1 MLVKDK
7 SFLRKKKRQYGH
19 DTYKNSQEYEKQKL
33 LKYRKNVSNEKKCLI
48 IIIKKYFYFQNLFF
62 SQRWA
67 R

>member
-19 DTYKNSQEYEKQKL
+19 DTYKNPQEYQKQKL

-48 IIIKKYFYFQNLFF
+48 IIIKKYFYF
-62 SQRWA
+62 
-67 R
+67 